1 MANKTLED
9 KQQHFPLSEDMFFN
23 CLADVT
29 PQIFSFI
36 DPETYQIQFINK
48 VEKGY
53 DIAEVIGKK
62 IFDYILPEHVDLYKE
77 KIEEVKRTHKK
88 AILEVGFQ
96 SFTMPQG
103 VTWCQTTISGVYNR
117 DNSLKSLLIFSED
130 ISESKLLEIENNNQS
145 EHLKA
150 IINNTKDYICS
161 IDLNYKLIEFNNVFA
176 RSVKRSYNL
185 DLASGM
191 SVLDF
196 IHPSKHEKILSI
208 YERVQRG
215 ETVTDIENYPRPDG
229 TSVYNETSF
238 HPIYNSE
245 EKISGINVLSR
256 DITERYES
264 DLKIKNALKEKEI
277 LLAEIHHRIKN
288 NLAMVSSLLQLKE
301 LKIENL
307 EAKDVLKSS
316 RERIKTTA
324 LIHELLYRNETF
336 NKINIKDFILELF
349 NLLKINENIEIE
361 INGEDVAL
369 NLTNMLPLGLILN
382 EIMMNSFKYSYC
394 HSNSGKTSITISSVP
409 KTLTIEY
416 CDCQGAFPE
425 SIDFHTYNSTGLTLI
440 HTFIEQLNG
449 QIDLVSNVPPK
460 YKIQIPL
467 NEEH

>member
-1 MANKTLED
+1 MANNTFED
-9 KQQHFPLSEDMFFN
+9 KQHHFPLSEDMFFN

-36 DPETYQIQFINK
+36 DPDTYQIQYINK
-48 VEKGY
+48 VEQGY
-53 DIAEVIGKK
+53 NISDVTGKK
-62 IFDYILPEHVDLYKE
+62 IFDYLLPEHVDLYRE
-77 KIEEVKRTHKK
+77 KIEEVKKTGGK

-96 SFTMPQG
+96 SFKMPLG
-103 VTWCQTTISGVYNR
+103 VTWCQTTISGVYNK
-117 DNSLKSLLIFSED
+117 DNTLKSLLIFSED

-161 IDLNYKLIEFNNVFA
+161 IDLNYNVIEFNNVLA
-176 RSVKRSYNL
+176 LSVKQRLNL
-185 DLASGM
+185 DMQSGM

-196 IHPSKHEKILSI
+196 LHPSKHEKILSI
-208 YERVQRG
+208 YERVKKG
-215 ETVTDIENYPRPDG
+215 EIVTDIENYPRPDG

-256 DITERYES
+256 DITERFES

-301 LKIENL
+301 LNIDNI
-307 EAKDVLKSS
+307 EAKDILKSS

-336 NKINIKDFILELF
+336 HDINIKDFISELF
-349 NLLKINENIEIE
+349 NLLKINDNIELE
-361 INGEDVAL
+361 LKGDDAAF
-369 NLTNMLPLGLILN
+369 NLTTMLPLGLILN
-382 EIMMNSFKYSYC
+382 EIMMNSFKYSYRN
-394 HSNSGKTSITISSVP
+394 SKSGKTSISITIES

-425 SIDFHTYNSTGLTLI
+425 TIDFDTYNSTGLTLI
-440 HTFIEQLNG
+440 HTFVEQLNG
-449 QIDLVSNVPPK
+449 QIKLVSNVPPK

-467 NEEH
+467 NDEH